1 MPNYD
6 KRVLSYSSSYF
17 QHLSG
22 EVTPEESRF
31 LDKLAQREQKP
42 MSSFSKEFVV
52 MNIMHSTKFVK
63 WSLIRRL
70 DGKVSKHVS
79 RGWSSEG
86 DI

>member
-17 QHLSG
+17 QAPIRKRAVFWING
-22 EVTPEESRF
+22 AKRA
-31 LDKLAQREQKP
+31 KA
-42 MSSFSKEFVV
+42 MSSFSKRFVV

>member
-1 MPNYD
+1 MI
-6 KRVLSYSSSYF
+6 KEYF
-17 QHLSG
+17 HIAHLISRHLSG
-22 EVTPEESRF
+22 EVTPEENRF
-31 LDKLAQREQKP
+31 LDKWRKESKA
-42 MSSFSKEFVV
+42 MSSFSKRFVV

-63 WSLIRRL
+63 WSLIRKL

>member
-1 MPNYD
+1 MI
-6 KRVLSYSSSYF
+6 KEYF
-17 QHLSG
+17 HIAHLISKHLSG

-31 LDKLAQREQKP
+31 LDKWRKESKSHEQLFQKICSDEHYAQ
-42 MSSFSKEFVV
+42 
-52 MNIMHSTKFVK
+52 
-63 WSLIRRL
+63 IRRL

>member
-1 MPNYD
+1 MI
-6 KRVLSYSSSYF
+6 KEYF
-17 QHLSG
+17 HIAHLISRHLSG
-22 EVTPEESRF
+22 EVHRKRAVF
-31 LDKLAQREQKP
+31 WINGAKRAKA
-42 MSSFSKEFVV
+42 MSSFSKRFVV

>member
-17 QHLSG
+17 QAPIG

-31 LDKLAQREQKP
+31 WINGAKRAKA
-42 MSSFSKEFVV
+42 MSSFSKRFVV

>member
-31 LDKLAQREQKP
+31 LDKWRKESKS
-42 MSSFSKEFVV
+42 MSSFSKRFVV

>member
-1 MPNYD
+1 MI
-6 KRVLSYSSSYF
+6 KEYF
-17 QHLSG
+17 HIAHLISKHLSG

-31 LDKLAQREQKP
+31 LDKWRKESKSHEQLFQKIC
-42 MSSFSKEFVV
+42 SE
-52 MNIMHSTKFVK
+52 NIMHSTKFVK